1 MDGAPERAGADGVAT
16 SPPDAPDRKLRF
28 GRSEWAGA
36 FGDLGTLIP
45 FVVAYVELAGLGA
58 GALFVTFGAAMVF
71 AGFAYRTPFPV
82 QPMKAAGAIAITN
95 AAAGVTLGA
104 AAIHAAALATGM
116 VWLLLGVTGTAQRV
130 ARLVAPPIALG
141 LIVGLGIGFMLE
153 GARSMSDGPW
163 LAIPA
168 LALAIVFS
176 DSRRVPVMFALLA
189 LGIAWSLATDASLPG
204 RLDDI
209 RPSLHWPTVVLGG
222 IGVDAFV
229 AGFVFIALPQLPLTL
244 GNAVVAVTAENNRLF
259 PDRPTSEGKVATTT
273 GLVNLFS
280 GALGGVPMCH
290 GAGGMA
296 GHVRFGARTGGAPV
310 ILGVVLLVLGL
321 FASTSIAPLLAL
333 FPRPLL
339 GVILFLAGLQLA
351 MGARDLGHGR
361 LDRLVMFGTA
371 GLALWNVGAA
381 FVFGVVVHELGRRGL
396 LRL

>member
-1 MDGAPERAGADGVAT
+1 
-16 SPPDAPDRKLRF
+16 
-28 GRSEWAGA
+28 
-36 FGDLGTLIP
+36 
-45 FVVAYVELAGLGA
+45 
-58 GALFVTFGAAMVF
+58 
-71 AGFAYRTPFPV
+71 
-82 QPMKAAGAIAITN
+82 
-95 AAAGVTLGA
+95 
-104 AAIHAAALATGM
+104 
-116 VWLLLGVTGTAQRV
+116 
-130 ARLVAPPIALG
+130 
-141 LIVGLGIGFMLE
+141 
-153 GARSMSDGPW
+153 MSDGPW

-204 RLDDI
+204 RLADI
-209 RPSLHWPTVVLGG
+209 RPSLHWPTVVLGD

-321 FASTSIAPLLAL
+321 FASTSIATLLAL